1 MYVEETI
8 SNMKNILT
16 LLRRNYFGLWDW
28 QALKDM
34 QRGGL

>member
-8 SNMKNILT
+8 SKYEKYINP
-16 LLRRNYFGLWDW
+16 LRRNYFGLWDW